1 MKRAVKPGGKIFA
14 IGDIHG
20 YLNKLEALMRK
31 IHPDPDR
38 DELVFLGDY
47 VDRGPNSKEVVE
59 MVLEIKKSF
68 PRTTCLMGNH
78 EFTLLD
84 YLTYRKDPWTFF
96 LNGGIETI
104 HSYDLTGD
112 DIESKIPAEHIAFF
126 NSLRPYYET
135 EHYIFV
141 HAGLKEGVPL
151 HEQTLDDLVWIRRE
165 FIESK
170 EDFGKLVI
178 FGHTPFPKP
187 LVHPNKIGIDTG
199 AGYGGTLTCLELP
212 DRVFYSTYGV
222 EP

>member
-1 MKRAVKPGGKIFA
+1 MREGRIFA

-20 YLNKLEALMRK
+20 YINKLEAIMRK

-59 MVLEIKKSF
+59 MVLEIRRAF
-68 PRTTCLMGNH
+68 PRTVCLMGNH

-104 HSYDLTGD
+104 HSYDLIGD
-112 DIESKIPAEHIAFF
+112 DIESRMPPEHLAFF

-135 EHYIFV
+135 EQYIFV
-141 HAGLKEGVPL
+141 HAGLREGVSL
-151 HEQTLDDLVWIRRE
+151 QEQTLDDLVWIRRE
-165 FIESK
+165 FIECK
-170 EDFGKLVI
+170 KDFGKLVI
-178 FGHTPFPKP
+178 FGHTPFPRP
-187 LVHPNKIGIDTG
+187 LIQFNKIGIDTG
-199 AGYGGTLTCLELP
+199 AGYGGALTCLELP
-212 DRVFYSTYGV
+212 ARVFHSTYGI

>member
-1 MKRAVKPGGKIFA
+1 MNRSAGNRGRIFA

-31 IHPDPDR
+31 IKPDPDR

-59 MVLEIKKSF
+59 MVLEIRKAF

-104 HSYDLTGD
+104 HSYELTGED
-112 DIESKIPAEHIAFF
+112 MESKIPEEHLAFF
-126 NSLRPYYET
+126 NSLKPYYET

-141 HAGLKEGVPL
+141 HAGLREGVPL

-170 EDFGKLVI
+170 QDFGKLVI

-212 DRVFYSTYGV
+212 GRLFYSTYGV
-222 EP
+222 ES